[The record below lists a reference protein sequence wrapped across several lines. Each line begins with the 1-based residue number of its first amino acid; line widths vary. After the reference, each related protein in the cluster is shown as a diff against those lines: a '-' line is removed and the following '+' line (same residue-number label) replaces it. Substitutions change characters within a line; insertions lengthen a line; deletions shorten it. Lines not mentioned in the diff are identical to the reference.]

1 MARCGLWI
9 VAIEKDSFSM
19 IHALAATD
27 PITPEWLTEAL
38 RDADALPTGAV
49 IAVETR
55 ANDAFNST
63 SAHLTLTYSADAPAD
78 APRQLFLKRNLAQE
92 WAIEAAR
99 DEARFY
105 QAAAR
110 LDPRLPMIVPCY
122 LAAYEEARGV
132 SSLLLADVSAT
143 HAAPVTR
150 HEQIRGDG
158 VPDQR
163 ALDLAIAALAAFH
176 ACWWERLELGEVF
189 PAGGWYGGGEQ
200 FAAHVERRRSEW
212 AQFIAAEGAWFPADL
227 RAIYE
232 DAFARAPYAWA
243 ADFGAR
249 LAERRA
255 VTLGH
260 GDCYLTQ
267 FLVPRA
273 GVAAPTYLV
282 DFQGVAADCPAFDL
296 THMFAAMWTR
306 QQRQGDDRELRCLRR
321 YHAGLLAGGVRDYAW
336 DDLLA
341 DYRALL
347 AIMLFYPVWDATN
360 GSARSYWLPKMR
372 NIVAAYQ
379 DHCLA

>member
-1 MARCGLWI
+1 
-9 VAIEKDSFSM
+9 M
-19 IHALAATD
+19 IRALATTD
-27 PITPEWLTEAL
+27 LITPEWLTEAL
-38 RDADALPTGAV
+38 RATGALPRGAV
-49 IAVETR
+49 RTVE
-55 ANDAFNST
+55 ANENDAFNST
-63 SAHLTLTYSADAPAD
+63 ASHLTLTYTADAPAD

-110 LDPRLPMIVPCY
+110 LDPRPRMIVPCY
-122 LAAYEEARGV
+122 LAAYEEARGA

-143 HAAPVTR
+143 HTAPVTR
-150 HEQIRGDG
+150 DEQIRGDG

-163 ALDLAIAALAAFH
+163 ALDLAIDALAAFH
-176 ACWWERLELGEVF
+176 ACWWGRPELGEVF
-189 PAGGWYGGGEQ
+189 PAGGWYGGAEQ
-200 FAAHVERRRSEW
+200 FAAHMERRRGEW
-212 AQFIAAEGAWFPADL
+212 ARFLAAEGAWFPADL

-232 DAFARAPYAWA
+232 EAFTRAPHAWA
-243 ADFGAR
+243 ANLGAR
-249 LAERRA
+249 LVERRA
-255 VTLGH
+255 VTLSQ

-273 GVAAPTYLV
+273 GVAAPTYLI

-296 THMFAAMWTR
+296 AHMFAAAWTR
-306 QQRQGDDRELRCLRR
+306 QQRQEDDRELRCLRR
-321 YHAGLLAGGVRDYAW
+321 YHAGLLAGGVHDYSW

-347 AIMLFYPVWDATN
+347 AIMLFYPVWDETN
-360 GSARSYWLPKMR
+360 GSPQGYWLPKMR
-372 NIVAAYQ
+372 CLVAAYQ